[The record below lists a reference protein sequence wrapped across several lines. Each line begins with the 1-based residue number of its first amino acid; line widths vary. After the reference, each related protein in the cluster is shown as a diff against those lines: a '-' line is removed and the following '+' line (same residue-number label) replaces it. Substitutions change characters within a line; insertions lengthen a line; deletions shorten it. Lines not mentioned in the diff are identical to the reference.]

1 MLISCSVFLLM
12 DSTGVALYDSQFPF
26 ITFLSQLLSDW
37 PPLASKRYKQE
48 VGGAV

>member
-26 ITFLSQLLSDW
+26 YYIFKPTSFW
-37 PPLASKRYKQE
+37 LAAACKQK
-48 VGGAV
+48 V